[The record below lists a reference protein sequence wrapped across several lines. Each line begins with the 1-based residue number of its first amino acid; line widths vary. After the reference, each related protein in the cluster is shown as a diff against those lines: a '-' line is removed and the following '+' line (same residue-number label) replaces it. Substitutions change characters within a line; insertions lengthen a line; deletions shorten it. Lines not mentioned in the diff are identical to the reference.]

1 MLGCTAAAT
10 GIGPDPAPQED
21 LPLGRSTHMRSGQF
35 TYRLGRIE
43 QKGSELRIDFHFSNG
58 THRSYHTVMLRA
70 VVFGDAG
77 EIHAVRLPVGGM
89 LAEQTRPLAARI
101 EGVTFPARDV
111 TFELIYALP

>member
-1 MLGCTAAAT
+1 MLGCAAAAT
-10 GIGPDPAPQED
+10 GIGPDPVPQEG
-21 LPLGRSTHMRSGQF
+21 LPLGRSVHMRSGQF
-35 TYRLGRIE
+35 TYRLGGME
-43 QKGSELRIDFHFSNG
+43 QKGSDLRVDFHFSNG

-70 VVFGDAG
+70 VVFGGAG

-89 LAEQTRPLAARI
+89 LAGQTRPLVARI